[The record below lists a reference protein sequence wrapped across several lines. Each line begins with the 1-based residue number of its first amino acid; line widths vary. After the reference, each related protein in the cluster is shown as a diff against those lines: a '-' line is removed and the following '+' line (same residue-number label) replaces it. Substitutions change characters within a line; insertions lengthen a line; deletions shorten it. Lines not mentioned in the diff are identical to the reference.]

1 MNVVRCHF
9 DFHRI
14 DEAELFSDQSQL
26 TNDAWQDKVRSFEL
40 PQILYYIYT
49 YILTH
54 LHTSPGLE
62 CDPRNIDVETVY
74 GET

>member
-9 DFHRI
+9 DVHRI

-40 PQILYYIYT
+40 PQILYSIYI
-49 YILTH
+49 
-54 LHTSPGLE
+54 HTSPGLE
-62 CDPRNIDVETVY
+62 CDLRNIDVETVY